1 MKNYRLF
8 SFLFCL
14 VFLVGGRAVG
24 EEPAP
29 LFPFL
34 ISYEGAENV
43 TSMAHL
49 LSAPAGKNGFVR
61 IENGRFVDDA
71 GLVKLH
77 ATNLTGPANFPTHE
91 QSDKLAERLA
101 RLGINCVRLH
111 YFDAAYGTFKFPA
124 ISGIFKGL
132 DAWQAAP
139 QLPEFDPDRRD
150 RQDYLIA
157 ALKKKG
163 IYVNMNLHVA
173 RNPKGLD
180 LFDPTLIALQKEY
193 ARKLMTHVNPY
204 TGLAYVEEPA
214 IAVIEINNENALFN
228 NYRAGLAQRMGK
240 KYQDELRKQWNEWLK
255 AKYATTAALHQA
267 WEWKPEPL
275 HEEQIPEGKFDENV
289 PMDGKIWRYQD
300 GKTNTTVRVAEGRL
314 TLQVSQTG
322 EHFFPKLL
330 RRVQVKKGNVYT
342 LKFFLRCTDGTPG
355 KLGLAVADEV
365 DGWRSLGLFTTYN
378 VGKDWKLFQYTF
390 EAIDDSDS
398 AEVQMTRFTPGT
410 YEMGEISF
418 QSGMPETTL
427 LTGTLEEGTVPCL
440 AMGDFAPGCMKEDFA
455 QFLTDVEL
463 RYWKGFYDYLRN
475 DLKAKQLISG
485 TQVGHYSPA
494 AIMAELD
501 YVDSHSYWCHPSP
514 VAKEWRITNHSM
526 VNSFSCMLGLANQRV
541 LGKPYTCSEYNHPF
555 PNFYGAEGQPMLRVM
570 GALQG
575 WDGVFEYTYNHEP
588 DFEPTQNTYFFS
600 MIARTDVLAHIPAC
614 AAIYLRGDVREAKE
628 TVTAAFDEEKYRQR
642 LAGNLATDYS
652 ISTAG
657 FDSRLAMIHK
667 VGISLEDEKGSLP
680 EDYQLEKT
688 DVMVSDTGEVTWNRE
703 LPEKCYW
710 TVDTPNTKLFSGFP
724 EGRTIDLGNVQL
736 KIGKTRMDWA
746 TISMTSQN
754 ATGFGEN
761 GKANILL
768 TATGYCENEGM
779 QVEQVNDSQITLSDW
794 GKGTILCEGIPATLT
809 LSVAEERV
817 KCFAL
822 DPHGERKAD
831 VPVTVTPDGKATIA
845 IAPQYQTVWY
855 EIEISAE

>member
-1 MKNYRLF
+1 MKKYWLF
-8 SFLFCL
+8 FLLFCL
-14 VFLVGGRAVG
+14 CFGGSGSTKG
-24 EEPAP
+24 EEVPP

-34 ISYEGAENV
+34 ISYEGADNV
-43 TSMAHL
+43 SSMAHL
-49 LSAPAGKNGFVR
+49 LSGPAGKNGFVR
-61 IENGRFVDDA
+61 IENGRFVDDV

-91 QSDKLAERLA
+91 QSDKLADRLA
-101 RLGINCVRLH
+101 RFGINCVRLH

-132 DAWQAAP
+132 DAWQDAP
-139 QLPEFDPDRRD
+139 QLPEFDPERRD

-173 RNPKGLD
+173 RNPKGID
-180 LFDPTLIALQKEY
+180 IFDPTLIALQKEY
-193 ARKLMTHVNPY
+193 ARKLLTHVNPY

-228 NYRAGLAQRMGK
+228 NYGAGMAQRMK
-240 KYQDELRKQWNEWLK
+240 KEYQEELQKQWNEWLK
-255 AKYATTAALHQA
+255 QKYATTAALHQA
-267 WEWKPEPL
+267 WEWKQVPL
-275 HEEQIPEGKFDENV
+275 HDEQIPEGKFDEDV

-300 GKTNTTVRVAEGRL
+300 GQTNTAMDVADGRLTVRVSKA
-314 TLQVSQTG
+314 G
-322 EHFFPKLL
+322 ETYFPKLL
-330 RRVQVKKGNVYT
+330 RQVQVKKGEIYT
-342 LKFFLRCTDGTPG
+342 LKFFLRCIDGKPG
-355 KLGLAVADEV
+355 KLGLAVADAQE
-365 DGWRSLGLFTTYN
+365 GWRSLGLFTTYN
-378 VGKDWKLFQYTF
+378 VGRDWQLFQYTF
-390 EAIDDSDS
+390 EAIDDSDQ
-398 AEVQMTRFTPGT
+398 AEVQMTRFTPGV

-418 QSGMPETTL
+418 QSGMPETAL
-427 LTGTLEEGTVPCL
+427 LAGTLEEGTVPVLRTHEFAPAC
-440 AMGDFAPGCMKEDFA
+440 MKKDFAK
-455 QFLTDVEL
+455 FLTDVEL
-463 RYWKGFYDYLRN
+463 RYWMGLYSYLRK

-485 TQVGHYSPA
+485 TQLGYSPA
-494 AIMAELD
+494 PIMAELD

-514 VAKEWRITNHSM
+514 VSKEWKITNRSM
-526 VNSFSCMLGLANQRV
+526 VNSFGCVLGLANQRV

-614 AAIYLRGDVREAKE
+614 AAIYLRGDVREAQE
-628 TVTAAFDEEKYRQR
+628 TAAAAFNEEKYWDR
-642 LAGNLATDYS
+642 LAGSLAIHYS
-652 ISTAG
+652 TGNAG

-667 VGISLEDEKGSLP
+667 VGISLDAEKGANP
-680 EDYQLEKT
+680 EDYQVGKM
-688 DVMVSDTGEVTWNRE
+688 DVLVSDTGEVTWNRE
-703 LPEKCYW
+703 LPEKNYW
-710 TVDTPNTKLFSGFP
+710 TVNTANTKLFSGFP

-746 TISMTSQN
+746 TLSMTSQN

-768 TATGYCENEGM
+768 AATGYCENEGM
-779 QVEQVNDSQITLSDW
+779 KVERVSESQITLSDW

-809 LSVAEERV
+809 LDLPAERV

-831 VPVTVTPDGKATIA
+831 VPITSTDGKATLA
-845 IAPQYQTVWY
+845 IDPQYQTIWY